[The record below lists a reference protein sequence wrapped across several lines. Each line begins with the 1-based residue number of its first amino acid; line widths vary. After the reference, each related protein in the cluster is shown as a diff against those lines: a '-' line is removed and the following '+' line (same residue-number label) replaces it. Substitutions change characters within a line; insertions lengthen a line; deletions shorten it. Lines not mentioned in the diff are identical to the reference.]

1 MKVHEALQLIKKG
14 KVVVIVD
21 GLRVATGYAEDKSLW
36 YNSAMQADYTKYC
49 DREVF
54 SISLENGSLSG
65 GSYILIKAR

>member
-14 KVVVIVD
+14 KVAVHVN
-21 GLRVATGYAEDKSLW
+21 GLQVAVGYAEDKSLW
-36 YNSAMQADYTKYC
+36 YNSARQADYKEYC

-54 SISLENGSLSG
+54 SISLENGYIG